1 VPPCLPCLPCLCA
14 IDRSRCRSTYGL
26 ASVREQVHDRELE
39 RRRQNLEE
47 WEIRKDWWTRAVRDG
62 VQEAFPRDALE
73 ALIARAVE
81 RAMARGVREVW
92 NALLVLAVFYVVLRW
107 LWP

>member
-1 VPPCLPCLPCLCA
+1 
-14 IDRSRCRSTYGL
+14 
-26 ASVREQVHDRELE
+26 
-39 RRRQNLEE
+39 
-47 WEIRKDWWTRAVRDG
+47 VRDG